1 MKRQFSYK
9 TNLFVPIFIF
19 SLTAHVVLISSGKFI
34 ASPVVY
40 SVIEAP
46 NSIEILIVEESI
58 ILQPKEI
65 INEEVIAV
73 DPVEAIQPEMQKQEI
88 VKEEIVEKAIEP
100 DISSVESQGAIS
112 GAKPINHVN
121 PAPLYPRVAKRRG
134 WEGKVILKV
143 FVKKDGTPG
152 NIEVRDSSGYKILD
166 DAAVDTVVDWQFE
179 PAQSKFGNISTWIT
193 IPIHF
198 KLVNR

>member
-73 DPVEAIQPEMQKQEI
+73 GPIEAIQPEIQKQEI
-88 VKEEIVEKAIEP
+88 VKEEI
-100 DISSVESQGAIS
+100 
-112 GAKPINHVN
+112 
-121 PAPLYPRVAKRRG
+121 
-134 WEGKVILKV
+134 
-143 FVKKDGTPG
+143 F
-152 NIEVRDSSGYKILD
+152 
-166 DAAVDTVVDWQFE
+166 
-179 PAQSKFGNISTWIT
+179 
-193 IPIHF
+193 
-198 KLVNR
+198 